1 MRFNMAARL
10 AFLTAFSYLL
20 SSTVFVDSEIFT
32 ALSHVRGLVNIEM
45 ELSDALED
53 YIAEQELR
61 LNRLKSFAKD
71 VGKAMERA
79 NANRDEYIGHPV
91 NTYLMIKRL
100 VNEWPQHVK
109 STEQEG
115 DAEGLLIDKLENYRA
130 YFPGQDDLE
139 GAMAAIKRLQDVYN
153 LTPYD
158 FTGGKYGIRTDSGS
172 LLTAMDAFKFG
183 RGAFVSDDMENTQQ
197 WMAESLRLMNM
208 EPDNQK
214 EIPNRFSVLDH
225 LAWSSYQ
232 LGDLR
237 KAINYTVAALKV
249 VPNHERSV
257 TNLKR
262 FKEAQNM
269 LGEERS
275 KQTEPEEPQFSY
287 LATKLPQKTMKS
299 FSWMEERRI
308 FKRLCRGD
316 PMPRA
321 PQSPERLRCYY
332 KTGHPLCTIK
342 RCPIEVVFT
351 NPDIMI
357 LHNLMSD
364 AEIDKLIELS
374 EPLLNRAT
382 VHNPI
387 TGELEYANYRISKNC
402 WLNEGHDEL
411 IGRVNQ
417 RMTALTELNLRTAED
432 FQVQNYGLAGH
443 YDPHFDFSRD
453 LENSSLGRLGT
464 GNRIATVLLYMTDV
478 EAGGATVFP
487 YVGARVK
494 PKKGDA
500 VFWHNMLRSGEGDF
514 RTRHAGCPVLKGW
527 KWVSNKWIHEYGN
540 EFTRPC
546 TLSPDE

>member
-1 MRFNMAARL
+1 MAVRL
-10 AFLTAFSYLL
+10 ALLTAFAYFL
-20 SSTVFVDSEIFT
+20 STTVFVDSEVFT
-32 ALSHVRGLVNIEM
+32 ALSHLQRLVNIEM

-61 LNRLKSFAKD
+61 LIRLKSFAED
-71 VGKAMERA
+71 VNEAMEQA
-79 NANRDEYIGHPV
+79 KSNRDSYIGHPV
-91 NTYLMIKRL
+91 NTYLMIKRM
-100 VNEWPQHVK
+100 VKEWPEHVK
-109 STEQEG
+109 SIGQEG
-115 DAEGLLIDKLENYRA
+115 DAEGLLIDKLENYRQH
-130 YFPGQDDLE
+130 FPGQDDLE
-139 GAMAAIKRLQDVYN
+139 GSMAAIRRLQDVYN
-153 LTPYD
+153 LKPFD
-158 FTGGKYGIRTDSGS
+158 FTGGKYGIRSDLGS
-172 LLTAMDAFKFG
+172 LLTAMDAYNFG
-183 RGAFVSDDMENTQQ
+183 RGAYVSEDMENTQQ
-197 WMAESLRLMNM
+197 WMAESLRLMDV

-214 EIPNRFSVLDH
+214 EKPNRFTVLDH

-232 LGDLR
+232 LGDVR
-237 KAINYTVAALKV
+237 KAINYTVEALKV
-249 VPNHERSV
+249 VPNHERLM
-257 TNLKR
+257 TNLNN
-262 FKEAQNM
+262 FKEAQKL

-275 KQTEPEEPQFSY
+275 KNPERTERRFFY
-287 LATKLPQKTMKS
+287 LASKIPQERLKS
-299 FSWMEERRI
+299 FNWHEERRI
-308 FKRLCRGD
+308 FKSLCRGD
-316 PMPRA
+316 PMPQA

-357 LHNLMSD
+357 LHNIMSD
-364 AEIDKLIELS
+364 AEIDKVIKLS

-382 VHNPI
+382 VHNPV
-387 TGELEYANYRISKNC
+387 TGKLEFAHYRISKNC
-402 WLNEGHDEL
+402 WLNGNHDQL
-411 IGRVNQ
+411 IERIN
-417 RMTALTELNLRTAED
+417 RRTTALTGLNLQTAED

-453 LENSSLGRLGT
+453 LENSTLGQLGT

-527 KWVSNKWIHEYGN
+527 KWVANKWIHEYGN

-546 TLSPDE
+546 SLSPDE

>member
-1 MRFNMAARL
+1 MAVRL
-10 AFLTAFSYLL
+10 ALLTAFAYFL
-20 SSTVFVDSEIFT
+20 STTVFVDSEVFT
-32 ALSHVRGLVNIEM
+32 ALSHLQRLVNIEM

-61 LNRLKSFAKD
+61 LNRLKSFAED
-71 VGKAMERA
+71 VNEAMEQA
-79 NANRDEYIGHPV
+79 KSNRDSYIGHPV
-91 NTYLMIKRL
+91 NTYLMIKRM
-100 VNEWPQHVK
+100 VKEWPEHVK
-109 STEQEG
+109 SIGQEG
-115 DAEGLLIDKLENYRA
+115 DAEGLLIDKLENYRQH
-130 YFPGQDDLE
+130 FPGQDDLE
-139 GAMAAIKRLQDVYN
+139 GSMAAIRRLLDVYN
-153 LTPYD
+153 LKPFD
-158 FTGGKYGIRTDSGS
+158 FTGGKYGIRSDLGS
-172 LLTAMDAFKFG
+172 LLTAMDAYNFG
-183 RGAFVSDDMENTQQ
+183 RGAYVSEDMENTQQ
-197 WMAESLRLMNM
+197 WMAESLRLMDV

-214 EIPNRFSVLDH
+214 EKPNRFTVLDH

-232 LGDLR
+232 LGDVR
-237 KAINYTVAALKV
+237 KAINYTVEALKV
-249 VPNHERSV
+249 VPNHERLM
-257 TNLKR
+257 TNLNN
-262 FKEAQNM
+262 FKEAQKL

-275 KQTEPEEPQFSY
+275 KNPERTERRFFY
-287 LATKLPQKTMKS
+287 LASKIPQERLKS
-299 FSWMEERRI
+299 FNWHEERRI

-316 PMPRA
+316 PMPHA

-357 LHNLMSD
+357 LHNIMSD
-364 AEIDKLIELS
+364 AEIDKVIKIS

-387 TGELEYANYRISKNC
+387 TGKLEFAHYRISKNC
-402 WLNEGHDEL
+402 WLNENHDEL
-411 IGRVNQ
+411 IERIN
-417 RMTALTELNLRTAED
+417 RRTTALTGLNLQTAED

-453 LENSSLGRLGT
+453 LENSTLGQLGT

-527 KWVSNKWIHEYGN
+527 KWVANKWIHEYGN

-546 TLSPDE
+546 SLSPDE

>member
-1 MRFNMAARL
+1 MAVRL
-10 AFLTAFSYLL
+10 ALLTAFAYFL
-20 SSTVFVDSEIFT
+20 STTVFVDSEVFT
-32 ALSHVRGLVNIEM
+32 ALSHLQRLVNIEM

-61 LNRLKSFAKD
+61 LNRLKSFAED
-71 VGKAMERA
+71 VNEAMEQA
-79 NANRDEYIGHPV
+79 KSNRDSYIGHPV
-91 NTYLMIKRL
+91 NTYLMIKRM
-100 VNEWPQHVK
+100 VKEWPEHVK
-109 STEQEG
+109 SIGQEG
-115 DAEGLLIDKLENYRA
+115 DAEGLLIDKLENYRPH
-130 YFPGQDDLE
+130 FPGQDDLE
-139 GAMAAIKRLQDVYN
+139 GSMAAIRRLLDVYN
-153 LTPYD
+153 LKPFD
-158 FTGGKYGIRTDSGS
+158 FTGGKYGIRSDLGS
-172 LLTAMDAFKFG
+172 LLTAMDAYNFG
-183 RGAFVSDDMENTQQ
+183 RGAYVSEDMENTQQ
-197 WMAESLRLMNM
+197 WMAESLRLMDV

-214 EIPNRFSVLDH
+214 EKPNRFTVLDH

-232 LGDLR
+232 LGDVR
-237 KAINYTVAALKV
+237 KAINYTVEALKV
-249 VPNHERSV
+249 VPNHERLM
-257 TNLKR
+257 TNLNN
-262 FKEAQNM
+262 FKEAQKL

-275 KQTEPEEPQFSY
+275 KNPERTERRFFY
-287 LATKLPQKTMKS
+287 LASKIPQERLKS
-299 FSWMEERRI
+299 FNWHEERRI

-316 PMPRA
+316 PMPHA

-357 LHNLMSD
+357 LHNIMSD
-364 AEIDKLIELS
+364 AEIDKVIKIS

-387 TGELEYANYRISKNC
+387 TGKLEFAHYRISKNC
-402 WLNEGHDEL
+402 WLNGNHDEL
-411 IGRVNQ
+411 IERIN
-417 RMTALTELNLRTAED
+417 RRTTALTGLNLQTAED

-453 LENSSLGRLGT
+453 LENSTLGQLGT

-527 KWVSNKWIHEYGN
+527 KWVANKWIHEYGN

-546 TLSPDE
+546 SLSPDE

>member
-1 MRFNMAARL
+1 MAVRL
-10 AFLTAFSYLL
+10 ALLTAFAYFL
-20 SSTVFVDSEIFT
+20 STTVFVDSEVFT
-32 ALSHVRGLVNIEM
+32 ALSHLQRLVNIEM

-61 LNRLKSFAKD
+61 LNRLKSFAED
-71 VGKAMERA
+71 VNEAMEQA
-79 NANRDEYIGHPV
+79 KSNRDSYIGHPV
-91 NTYLMIKRL
+91 NTYLMIKRM
-100 VNEWPQHVK
+100 VKEWPEHVK
-109 STEQEG
+109 SIGQEG
-115 DAEGLLIDKLENYRA
+115 DAEGLLIDKLENYRQH
-130 YFPGQDDLE
+130 FPGQDDLE
-139 GAMAAIKRLQDVYN
+139 GSMAAIRRLQDVYN
-153 LTPYD
+153 LKPFD
-158 FTGGKYGIRTDSGS
+158 FTGGKYGIRSDLGS
-172 LLTAMDAFKFG
+172 LLTAMDAYNFG
-183 RGAFVSDDMENTQQ
+183 RGAYVSEDMENTQQ
-197 WMAESLRLMNM
+197 WMAESLRLMDV

-214 EIPNRFSVLDH
+214 EKPNRFTVLDH

-232 LGDLR
+232 LGDVR
-237 KAINYTVAALKV
+237 KAINYTVEALKV
-249 VPNHERSV
+249 VPNHERLM
-257 TNLKR
+257 TNLNN
-262 FKEAQNM
+262 FKEAQKL

-275 KQTEPEEPQFSY
+275 KNPERTERRFFY
-287 LATKLPQKTMKS
+287 LASKIPQERLKS
-299 FSWMEERRI
+299 FNWHEERRI

-316 PMPRA
+316 PMPHA

-357 LHNLMSD
+357 LHNIMSD
-364 AEIDKLIELS
+364 AEIDKIIKIS

-387 TGELEYANYRISKNC
+387 TGKLEFAHYRISKNC
-402 WLNEGHDEL
+402 WLNENHDEL
-411 IGRVNQ
+411 IERIN
-417 RMTALTELNLRTAED
+417 RRTTALTGLNLQTAED

-453 LENSSLGRLGT
+453 LENSTLGQLGT

-527 KWVSNKWIHEYGN
+527 KWVANKWIHEYGN

-546 TLSPDE
+546 SLSPDE